1 MFGWEEALT
10 TGEGPDSPEC
20 LEGWSLHWLLPSPD
34 ILPVLTSDQPLGPRS
49 LPTSVSHIQD
59 LREGDPQTLELPGY
73 HPDAPRPS
81 SGEWG
86 FHVVAVLGCGDPQ
99 SPPRVPPIAT
109 GLGALRLLSRT
120 GVHQHWTE
128 AFLSETNWVKWM
140 DLGLKMQAR
149 IFQQRAGA
157 GWPGVVRPPLFRGK
171 GLVVPDVCPTL
182 VTHVTSHLD
191 T

>member
-1 MFGWEEALT
+1 MLRGQVAGSGGFTWPPFWGVETL
-10 TGEGPDSPEC
+10 SP
-20 LEGWSLHWLLPSPD
+20 
-34 ILPVLTSDQPLGPRS
+34 
-49 LPTSVSHIQD
+49 
-59 LREGDPQTLELPGY
+59 
-73 HPDAPRPS
+73 
-81 SGEWG
+81 
-86 FHVVAVLGCGDPQ
+86 
-99 SPPRVPPIAT
+99 PPRVPPIAT

-171 GLVVPDVCPTL
+171 GLVVPHVCPTL

>member
-1 MFGWEEALT
+1 MLRGQVAGSGGFTWPPFWGVETL
-10 TGEGPDSPEC
+10 SP
-20 LEGWSLHWLLPSPD
+20 
-34 ILPVLTSDQPLGPRS
+34 
-49 LPTSVSHIQD
+49 
-59 LREGDPQTLELPGY
+59 
-73 HPDAPRPS
+73 
-81 SGEWG
+81 
-86 FHVVAVLGCGDPQ
+86 
-99 SPPRVPPIAT
+99 PPRVPPIAT

-149 IFQQRAGA
+149 ILQGRAGA
-157 GWPGVVRPPLFRGK
+157 EWPGVVRPPLFRGK
-171 GLVVPDVCPTL
+171 GLVVLDVCPTL